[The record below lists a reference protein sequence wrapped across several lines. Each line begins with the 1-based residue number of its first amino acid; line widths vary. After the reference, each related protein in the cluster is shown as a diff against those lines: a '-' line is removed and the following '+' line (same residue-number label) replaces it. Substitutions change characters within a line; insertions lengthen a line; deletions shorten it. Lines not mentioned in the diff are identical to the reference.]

1 MERMWKILN
10 IILIQFT
17 SCVICPGNYLPSKLN
32 NKKYKYYIFISFVG
46 PWGGPL
52 LAKLGYQVPLKPVK
66 IPVYYWEAPDFLPHT
81 WICEREDGKHFWGLP
96 ALEYPGLAKVGEF
109 LIFFLL

>member
-1 MERMWKILN
+1 
-10 IILIQFT
+10 
-17 SCVICPGNYLPSKLN
+17 
-32 NKKYKYYIFISFVG
+32 
-46 PWGGPL
+46 
-52 LAKLGYQVPLKPVK
+52 VPLKPVK